1 MQILLFECTDPMLI
15 VIWRDQSARIRH
27 LLPTLPYTR
36 NDHSSKDALLRVDYQ
51 YRSLKDS
58 IEQWSKKEDR
68 LGYAVDQLGIEGE
81 ENEEN
86 LKQLMDELRAD

>member
-1 MQILLFECTDPMLI
+1 MKTVTNVVDKEFAKEIYQLI
-15 VIWRDQSARIRH
+15 DKQHKEELR
-27 LLPTLPYTR
+27 
-36 NDHSSKDALLRVDYQ
+36 RVDYK

>member
-1 MQILLFECTDPMLI
+1 MKTMTNAVDKEFAKEMYE
-15 VIWRDQSARIRH
+15 RI
-27 LLPTLPYTR
+27 
-36 NDHSSKDALLRVDYQ
+36 DAEHKEALRRVDYQ

-58 IEQWSKKEDR
+58 IEKWGKNEDD

>member
-1 MQILLFECTDPMLI
+1 MADCRPRWRKENLI
-15 VIWRDQSARIRH
+15 YCPV
-27 LLPTLPYTR
+27 LV
-36 NDHSSKDALLRVDYQ
+36 DHY
-51 YRSLKDS
+51 KDS

>member
-1 MQILLFECTDPMLI
+1 MK
-15 VIWRDQSARIRH
+15 VINNAVDKEFAKEMYERIDAEH
-27 LLPTLPYTR
+27 
-36 NDHSSKDALLRVDYQ
+36 KDALRRVDYQ

-58 IEQWSKKEDR
+58 LEKWGKNEDD

>member
-1 MQILLFECTDPMLI
+1 MK
-15 VIWRDQSARIRH
+15 VINNAVDKEFAKEMYERIDAEH
-27 LLPTLPYTR
+27 
-36 NDHSSKDALLRVDYQ
+36 KDALRRVDYQ

-68 LGYAVDQLGIEGE
+68 LGYAVDQLGIERE

-86 LKQLMDELRAD
+86 LERLMDELRAD